1 MKQQFAAKHPW
12 TILAAGAAIQVLT
25 GLPAAWG
32 VFQQPVMEEYGLSEQ
47 GAGYAF
53 ALLIAAFGVGCVLGG
68 FLQDK
73 KGPRCAA
80 LWGTALLCGGFFAA
94 AFLPGRTGWGFFL
107 AFSIPA
113 GLGTAFLYPS
123 IQSCAQKW
131 YAGRKGLATGVIGG
145 AVGLSG
151 AFLTLFVRAA
161 LRGFGPVQGIRG
173 AFWALGA
180 LTLPVCLAGSAVLSD
195 PPQKKQQ
202 PSGKNT
208 LDLSPGQMLRT
219 KQYWLCA
226 GAVCFSTPAVLLFS
240 PIILRLGME
249 RGLDETAALWSIVLG
264 SVGSAAGRM
273 LMPMLS
279 DHIGRRATACAVGG
293 VLGSAGLVGGG
304 VLRRAHLLLLGVGG
318 GAACPFHRPVRSAP
332 CGGELRLSGLGAER
346 GQPCV
351 PLCSQ
356 SAGAGERAAPAC
368 HGRCGGG
375 LCGHLGAASG
385 GERPALKRAKSKGCK
400 KFAGAYGRIDKNL
413 TTVLYK
419 AVEMTVSDG

>member
-53 ALLIAAFGVGCVLGG
+53 GILIAAFGVGCVLGG
-68 FLQDK
+68 FLQDRH
-73 KGPRCAA
+73 GPRCAG

-94 AFLPGRTGWGFFL
+94 GLLPPGSAEAFFL

-131 YAGRKGLATGVIGG
+131 YADRKGLATGVIGG

-151 AFLTLFVRAA
+151 AFLTVFVRTAV
-161 LRGFGPVQGIRG
+161 RGFWVVQDIRG

-180 LTLPVCLAGSAVLSD
+180 VTLPVCLVGSLLLQD
-195 PPQKKQQ
+195 PPQTGQTQKPQEN
-202 PSGKNT
+202 GKNT
-208 LDLSPGQMLRT
+208 IDLAPQQMLRT

-240 PIILRLGME
+240 PIILKLGME
-249 RGLDETAALWSIVLG
+249 RGLEEQAALWSVVLG
-264 SVGSAAGRM
+264 SVGSAAGRL
-273 LMPMLS
+273 LMPLLS
-279 DHIGRRATACAVGG
+279 DRIGRRPTDMLLFAV
-293 VLGSAGLVGGG
+293 SAGLSAGFAFAQGWGVVACYAGLTFCYSALAAVLPALSTDLFGFPHAGVNYGFLALGQSVGSLAFPFAANFFG
-304 VLRRAHLLLLGVGG
+304 LEVGRHWMAV
-318 GAACPFHRPVRSAP
+318 AA
-332 CGGELRLSGLGAER
+332 
-346 GQPCV
+346 
-351 PLCSQ
+351 
-356 SAGAGERAAPAC
+356 AGAGFACIRALRPVEPSA
-368 HGRCGGG
+368 GRGQQGMDRTC
-375 LCGHLGAASG
+375 
-385 GERPALKRAKSKGCK
+385 
-400 KFAGAYGRIDKNL
+400 
-413 TTVLYK
+413 
-419 AVEMTVSDG
+419 

>member
-53 ALLIAAFGVGCVLGG
+53 GILIAAFGVGCVLGG
-68 FLQDK
+68 FLQDRH
-73 KGPRCAA
+73 GPRCAG

-94 AFLPGRTGWGFFL
+94 GLLPPGSAEAFFL

-131 YAGRKGLATGVIGG
+131 YADRKGLATGVIGG

-151 AFLTLFVRAA
+151 AFLTVFVRTAV
-161 LRGFGPVQGIRG
+161 RGFWVVQGIRG

-180 LTLPVCLAGSAVLSD
+180 VTLPVCLVGSLLLQD
-195 PPQKKQQ
+195 PPQTGQTQKPQEN
-202 PSGKNT
+202 GKNT
-208 LDLSPGQMLRT
+208 IDLAPRQMLRT

-240 PIILRLGME
+240 PIILKLGME
-249 RGLDETAALWSIVLG
+249 RGLEEQAALWSVVLG
-264 SVGSAAGRM
+264 SVGSAAGRL
-273 LMPMLS
+273 LMPLLS
-279 DHIGRRATACAVGG
+279 DRIGRRPTDMLLFAV
-293 VLGSAGLVGGG
+293 SAGLSAGFAFAQVWGVVACYAGLTFCYSALAAVLPALSTDLFGFPHAGVNYGFLALGQSVGSLAFPFAANFFG
-304 VLRRAHLLLLGVGG
+304 LEVGRHWMAV
-318 GAACPFHRPVRSAP
+318 AA
-332 CGGELRLSGLGAER
+332 
-346 GQPCV
+346 
-351 PLCSQ
+351 
-356 SAGAGERAAPAC
+356 AGAGFACIRALRPVEPSA
-368 HGRCGGG
+368 GRGQRGMDRTC
-375 LCGHLGAASG
+375 
-385 GERPALKRAKSKGCK
+385 
-400 KFAGAYGRIDKNL
+400 
-413 TTVLYK
+413 
-419 AVEMTVSDG
+419 

>member
-53 ALLIAAFGVGCVLGG
+53 GILIAAFGVGCVLGG
-68 FLQDK
+68 FLQDRH
-73 KGPRCAA
+73 GPRCAG

-94 AFLPGRTGWGFFL
+94 GLLPPGSAEAFFL

-131 YAGRKGLATGVIGG
+131 YADRKGLATGVIGG

-151 AFLTLFVRAA
+151 AFLTVFVRTAV
-161 LRGFGPVQGIRG
+161 RGFGIVQGIRG

-180 LTLPVCLAGSAVLSD
+180 VTLPICLVGSLLLQD
-195 PPQKKQQ
+195 PPQTGQTQKPQEN
-202 PSGKNT
+202 GKNT
-208 LDLSPGQMLRT
+208 IDLAPQQMLRT

-240 PIILRLGME
+240 PIILKLGME
-249 RGLDETAALWSIVLG
+249 RGLEEQAALWSVVLG
-264 SVGSAAGRM
+264 SVGSAAGRL
-273 LMPMLS
+273 LMPLLS
-279 DHIGRRATACAVGG
+279 DRIGRRPTDMLLFAV
-293 VLGSAGLVGGG
+293 SAGLSAGFAFAQGWGVVACYAGLTFCYSALAAVLPALSTDLFGFPHAGVNYGFLALGQSVGS
-304 VLRRAHLLLLGVGG
+304 LAFPFAANFFELEVGRHWMAV
-318 GAACPFHRPVRSAP
+318 AA
-332 CGGELRLSGLGAER
+332 
-346 GQPCV
+346 
-351 PLCSQ
+351 
-356 SAGAGERAAPAC
+356 AGAGFACIRALRPVEPSA
-368 HGRCGGG
+368 GRGQRGMDRTC
-375 LCGHLGAASG
+375 
-385 GERPALKRAKSKGCK
+385 
-400 KFAGAYGRIDKNL
+400 
-413 TTVLYK
+413 
-419 AVEMTVSDG
+419 

>member
-80 LWGTALLCGGFFAA
+80 LWGTALLCGGFFCSGLSAGLA
-94 AFLPGRTGWGFFL
+94 GWGFFL

-180 LTLPVCLAGSAVLSD
+180 LTLRCALRAARCSATRRRKNSS
-195 PPQKKQQ
+195 QAAKT
-202 PSGKNT
+202 PST
-208 LDLSPGQMLRT
+208 FLRGRC
-219 KQYWLCA
+219 CA
-226 GAVCFSTPAVLLFS
+226 QSSTGCV
-240 PIILRLGME
+240 
-249 RGLDETAALWSIVLG
+249 
-264 SVGSAAGRM
+264 
-273 LMPMLS
+273 
-279 DHIGRRATACAVGG
+279 RARYAFP
-293 VLGSAGLVGGG
+293 
-304 VLRRAHLLLLGVGG
+304 LRR
-318 GAACPFHRPVRSAP
+318 CCCS
-332 CGGELRLSGLGAER
+332 
-346 GQPCV
+346 V
-351 PLCSQ
+351 PS
-356 SAGAGERAAPAC
+356 S
-368 HGRCGGG
+368 
-375 LCGHLGAASG
+375 
-385 GERPALKRAKSKGCK
+385 
-400 KFAGAYGRIDKNL
+400 
-413 TTVLYK
+413 
-419 AVEMTVSDG
+419 

>member
-53 ALLIAAFGVGCVLGG
+53 GILIAAFGVGCVLGG
-68 FLQDK
+68 FLQDRH
-73 KGPRCAA
+73 GPRCAG

-94 AFLPGRTGWGFFL
+94 GLLPPGSAAAFFL

-131 YAGRKGLATGVIGG
+131 YADRKGLATGVIGG

-151 AFLTLFVRAA
+151 AFLTVFVRTAV
-161 LRGFGPVQGIRG
+161 RGFWVVQGIRG

-180 LTLPVCLAGSAVLSD
+180 VTLPVCLVGSLLLQD
-195 PPQKKQQ
+195 PPQTGQTQKPQEN
-202 PSGKNT
+202 GKNT
-208 LDLSPGQMLRT
+208 IDLAPQQMLRT

-240 PIILRLGME
+240 PIILKLGME
-249 RGLDETAALWSIVLG
+249 RGLEEQAALWSVVLG
-264 SVGSAAGRM
+264 SVGSAAGRL
-273 LMPMLS
+273 LMPLLS
-279 DHIGRRATACAVGG
+279 DRIGRRPTDMLLFAV
-293 VLGSAGLVGGG
+293 SAGLSAGFAFAQGWGVVACYAGLTFCYSALAAVLPALSTDLFGFPHAGVNYGFLALGQSVGSLAFPFAANFFG
-304 VLRRAHLLLLGVGG
+304 LEVGRHWMAV
-318 GAACPFHRPVRSAP
+318 AA
-332 CGGELRLSGLGAER
+332 
-346 GQPCV
+346 
-351 PLCSQ
+351 
-356 SAGAGERAAPAC
+356 AGAGFACIRALRPVEPSA
-368 HGRCGGG
+368 GRGQQGVDRSC
-375 LCGHLGAASG
+375 
-385 GERPALKRAKSKGCK
+385 
-400 KFAGAYGRIDKNL
+400 
-413 TTVLYK
+413 
-419 AVEMTVSDG
+419 

>member
-240 PIILRLGME
+240 PIILKLGME

-279 DHIGRRATACAVGG
+279 DHIGRQRHRPWTVCSFACAVGG

-304 VLRRAHLLLLGVGG
+304 VLRRAHLLLLGAGG

-351 PLCSQ
+351 PLCS
-356 SAGAGERAAPAC
+356 
-368 HGRCGGG
+368 
-375 LCGHLGAASG
+375 
-385 GERPALKRAKSKGCK
+385 
-400 KFAGAYGRIDKNL
+400 
-413 TTVLYK
+413 
-419 AVEMTVSDG
+419 

>member
-25 GLPAAWG
+25 GIPAAWG
-32 VFQQPVMEEYGLSEQ
+32 VFQQPVMDEYGLSEQ

-53 ALLIAAFGVGCVLGG
+53 GILIAVFGVGCVIGG

-73 KGPRCAA
+73 HGPRCAG

-94 AFLPGRTGWGFFL
+94 AMLPGGSAGTFFL

-151 AFLTLFVRAA
+151 AFLTIFVRTAVN
-161 LRGFGPVQGIRG
+161 GFWIVQGIRG

-180 LTLPVCLAGSAVLSD
+180 ITLPICLVGSLLLQD
-195 PPQKKQQ
+195 PPESAQKQQ
-202 PSGKNT
+202 GSGKNA
-208 LDLSPGQMLRT
+208 LDLSPWQMLKTR
-219 KQYWLCA
+219 QYWLCA

-240 PIILRLGME
+240 PIILKLGME
-249 RGLDETAALWSIVLG
+249 RGLDERAALWSVVLG
-264 SVGSAAGRM
+264 SVGSAAGRL

-279 DHIGRRATACAVGG
+279 DKIGRRPTDMLLFAVSAGLSVGFAFAQGWWVVACYAGLTFCYSGLAAVLPALSTDLFGFPHAGVNYGFLALGQSVGSLVFPFAANMLGLSAGRHWLAVGG
-293 VLGSAGLVGGG
+293 AAAGFAVM
-304 VLRRAHLLLLGVGG
+304 
-318 GAACPFHRPVRSAP
+318 GALKPA
-332 CGGELRLSGLGAER
+332 GKTD
-346 GQPCV
+346 
-351 PLCSQ
+351 
-356 SAGAGERAAPAC
+356 AGA
-368 HGRCGGG
+368 
-375 LCGHLGAASG
+375 
-385 GERPALKRAKSKGCK
+385 
-400 KFAGAYGRIDKNL
+400 
-413 TTVLYK
+413 
-419 AVEMTVSDG
+419 

>member
-53 ALLIAAFGVGCVLGG
+53 GILIAAFGVGCVLGG
-68 FLQDK
+68 FLQDRH
-73 KGPRCAA
+73 GPRCAG

-94 AFLPGRTGWGFFL
+94 GLLPPGSAWAFFL

-131 YAGRKGLATGVIGG
+131 YADRKGLATGVIGG

-151 AFLTLFVRAA
+151 AFLTVFVRTAV
-161 LRGFGPVQGIRG
+161 RGFWVVQGIRG

-180 LTLPVCLAGSAVLSD
+180 VTLPVCLVGSLLLQD
-195 PPQKKQQ
+195 PPQTGQTQKPQEN
-202 PSGKNT
+202 GKNT
-208 LDLSPGQMLRT
+208 IDLAPQQMLRT

-240 PIILRLGME
+240 PIILKLGME
-249 RGLDETAALWSIVLG
+249 RGLEEQAALWSVVLG
-264 SVGSAAGRM
+264 SVGSAAGRL
-273 LMPMLS
+273 LMPLLS
-279 DHIGRRATACAVGG
+279 DRIGRRPTDMLLFAV
-293 VLGSAGLVGGG
+293 SAGL
-304 VLRRAHLLLLGVGG
+304 
-318 GAACPFHRPVRSAP
+318 
-332 CGGELRLSGLGAER
+332 
-346 GQPCV
+346 
-351 PLCSQ
+351 
-356 SAGAGERAAPAC
+356 SAGFAFAQGWGVVACYAGLTFCYSALAAVLPSLSTDLFGFPHAGVNYGLIALGMSAGSLLSYAGSQLLDLPAR
-368 HGRCGGG
+368 HMLAVASAVAGGICF
-375 LCGHLGAASG
+375 LFVKPVA
-385 GERPALKRAKSKGCK
+385 
-400 KFAGAYGRIDKNL
+400 
-413 TTVLYK
+413 TVEK
-419 AVEMTVSDG
+419 QQGNG

>member
-53 ALLIAAFGVGCVLGG
+53 GILIAAFGVGCVLGG
-68 FLQDK
+68 FLQDRH
-73 KGPRCAA
+73 GPRCAG

-94 AFLPGRTGWGFFL
+94 GLLPPGSAEAFFL

-131 YAGRKGLATGVIGG
+131 YADRKGLATGVIGG

-151 AFLTLFVRAA
+151 AFLTVFVRTAV
-161 LRGFGPVQGIRG
+161 RGFWVVQGIRG

-180 LTLPVCLAGSAVLSD
+180 VTLPVCLVGSLLLQD
-195 PPQKKQQ
+195 QPQTGQTQKPQEN
-202 PSGKNT
+202 GKNT
-208 LDLSPGQMLRT
+208 IDLAPQQMLRT

-240 PIILRLGME
+240 PIILKLGME
-249 RGLDETAALWSIVLG
+249 RGLEEQAALWSVVLG
-264 SVGSAAGRM
+264 SVGSAAGRL
-273 LMPMLS
+273 LMPLLS
-279 DHIGRRATACAVGG
+279 DRIGRRPTDMLLFAV
-293 VLGSAGLVGGG
+293 SAGLSAGFAFAQGWGVVACYAGLTFCYSALAAVLPALSTDLFGFPHAGVNYGFLALGQSVGS
-304 VLRRAHLLLLGVGG
+304 LAFPF
-318 GAACPFHRPVRSAP
+318 AANFF
-332 CGGELRLSGLGAER
+332 GLEAGRHWMA
-346 GQPCV
+346 V
-351 PLCSQ
+351 AA
-356 SAGAGERAAPAC
+356 AGAGFACIRA
-368 HGRCGGG
+368 
-375 LCGHLGAASG
+375 L
-385 GERPALKRAKSKGCK
+385 RP
-400 KFAGAYGRIDKNL
+400 
-413 TTVLYK
+413 
-419 AVEMTVSDG
+419 VEPSDGRGQQGMDRTC

>member
-53 ALLIAAFGVGCVLGG
+53 GILIAAFGVGCVLGG
-68 FLQDK
+68 FLQDRH
-73 KGPRCAA
+73 GPRCAG

-94 AFLPGRTGWGFFL
+94 GLLPPGSAEAVFL

-131 YAGRKGLATGVIGG
+131 YADRKGLATGVIGG

-151 AFLTLFVRAA
+151 AFLTVFVRTAV
-161 LRGFGPVQGIRG
+161 RGFWVVQGIRG

-180 LTLPVCLAGSAVLSD
+180 VTLPVCLVGSLLLQD
-195 PPQKKQQ
+195 PPQTGQTQKPQEN
-202 PSGKNT
+202 GKNT
-208 LDLSPGQMLRT
+208 IDLAPQQMLRT

-240 PIILRLGME
+240 PIILKLGME
-249 RGLDETAALWSIVLG
+249 RGLEEQAALWSVVLG
-264 SVGSAAGRM
+264 SVGSAAGRL
-273 LMPMLS
+273 LMPLLS
-279 DHIGRRATACAVGG
+279 DRIGRRPTDMLLFAV
-293 VLGSAGLVGGG
+293 SAGLSAGFAFAQGWGVVACYAGLTFCYSALAAVLPSLSTDLFGFPHAGVNYGFLALGQSVGSLAFPFAANFFG
-304 VLRRAHLLLLGVGG
+304 LEVGRHWMAV
-318 GAACPFHRPVRSAP
+318 AA
-332 CGGELRLSGLGAER
+332 
-346 GQPCV
+346 
-351 PLCSQ
+351 
-356 SAGAGERAAPAC
+356 AGAGFACIRALRPVEPSA
-368 HGRCGGG
+368 GRGQRGMDRTC
-375 LCGHLGAASG
+375 
-385 GERPALKRAKSKGCK
+385 
-400 KFAGAYGRIDKNL
+400 
-413 TTVLYK
+413 
-419 AVEMTVSDG
+419 

>member
-53 ALLIAAFGVGCVLGG
+53 GILIAAFGVGCVLGG
-68 FLQDK
+68 FLQDRH
-73 KGPRCAA
+73 GPRCAG

-94 AFLPGRTGWGFFL
+94 GLLPPGSAEAFFL

-131 YAGRKGLATGVIGG
+131 YADRKGLATGVIGG

-151 AFLTLFVRAA
+151 AFLTVFVRTAV
-161 LRGFGPVQGIRG
+161 RGFWVVQGIRG

-180 LTLPVCLAGSAVLSD
+180 VTLPVCLVGSLLLQD
-195 PPQKKQQ
+195 PPQTGQTQKPQEN
-202 PSGKNT
+202 GKNT
-208 LDLSPGQMLRT
+208 IDLAPQQMLRT

-240 PIILRLGME
+240 PIILKLGME
-249 RGLDETAALWSIVLG
+249 RGLEEQAALWSVVLG
-264 SVGSAAGRM
+264 SVGSAAGRL
-273 LMPMLS
+273 LMPLLS
-279 DHIGRRATACAVGG
+279 DRIGRRPTDMLLFAV
-293 VLGSAGLVGGG
+293 SAGLSAGFAFAQSWGVVACYAGLTFCYSALAAVLPALSTDLFGFPHAGVNYGFLALGQSVGSLAFPFAANFFG
-304 VLRRAHLLLLGVGG
+304 LEVGRHWMAV
-318 GAACPFHRPVRSAP
+318 AA
-332 CGGELRLSGLGAER
+332 
-346 GQPCV
+346 
-351 PLCSQ
+351 
-356 SAGAGERAAPAC
+356 AGAGFACIRALRPVEPSA
-368 HGRCGGG
+368 GRGQQGMDRTC
-375 LCGHLGAASG
+375 
-385 GERPALKRAKSKGCK
+385 
-400 KFAGAYGRIDKNL
+400 
-413 TTVLYK
+413 
-419 AVEMTVSDG
+419 

>member
-53 ALLIAAFGVGCVLGG
+53 GILIAAFGVGCVLGG
-68 FLQDK
+68 FLQDRH
-73 KGPRCAA
+73 GPRCAG

-94 AFLPGRTGWGFFL
+94 GLLPPGSAEAFFL

-131 YAGRKGLATGVIGG
+131 YADRKGLATGVIGG

-151 AFLTLFVRAA
+151 AFLTVFVRTAV
-161 LRGFGPVQGIRG
+161 RGFWVVQGIRG

-180 LTLPVCLAGSAVLSD
+180 VTLPVCLVGSLLLQD
-195 PPQKKQQ
+195 PPQTGQTQKPQEN
-202 PSGKNT
+202 GKNT
-208 LDLSPGQMLRT
+208 IDLALRQMLRT

-240 PIILRLGME
+240 PIILKLGME
-249 RGLDETAALWSIVLG
+249 RGLEEQAALWSVVLG
-264 SVGSAAGRM
+264 SVGSAAGRL
-273 LMPMLS
+273 LMPLLS
-279 DHIGRRATACAVGG
+279 DRIGRRPTDMLLFAV
-293 VLGSAGLVGGG
+293 SAGLSAGFAFAQGWGVVACYAGLTFCYSALAAVLPALSTDLFGFPHAGVNYGFLALGQSVGSLAFPFAANFFG
-304 VLRRAHLLLLGVGG
+304 LEVGRHWMAV
-318 GAACPFHRPVRSAP
+318 AA
-332 CGGELRLSGLGAER
+332 
-346 GQPCV
+346 
-351 PLCSQ
+351 
-356 SAGAGERAAPAC
+356 AGAGFACIRALRPVEPSA
-368 HGRCGGG
+368 GRGQQGMDRTC
-375 LCGHLGAASG
+375 
-385 GERPALKRAKSKGCK
+385 
-400 KFAGAYGRIDKNL
+400 
-413 TTVLYK
+413 
-419 AVEMTVSDG
+419 